1 MELEPAAGRGWRPAG
16 VGFVVAF
23 VAGLVASSALA
34 KTSLYLPD
42 ASAAQLREYYTGS
55 AAAVVTAAALQAVAA
70 VCLAWFGVGLA
81 RTLDPGGPEAG
92 RVRWAGGAAAAAF
105 GASVALS
112 LLLVAIADDAGD
124 GTLKALGRLTLACGG
139 ALHLTA
145 LGALVW
151 LVSRTGLPVGFRPRW
166 ALRFGLVLAPLL
178 AVSLVSIVVTPVTRL
193 EPLWR
198 LLSAIWMIAVATAGR
213 RRAVATAPQS

>member
-1 MELEPAAGRGWRPAG
+1 MELEPAAGRAWRPAG

-23 VAGLVASSALA
+23 VAGLVASGVLA

-55 AAAVVTAAALQAVAA
+55 AAAVVTAATLQAIAA
-70 VCLAWFGVGLA
+70 VCLAWFTAGLA
-81 RTLDPGGPEAG
+81 RTLVPEGPAAG
-92 RVRWAGGAAAAAF
+92 RVRWAGGASAAAF

-124 GTLKALGRLTLACGG
+124 GTLTVLGRVTLACGG
-139 ALHLTA
+139 ALHLTS
-145 LGALVW
+145 LGILIW
-151 LVSRTGLPVGFRPRW
+151 LVSRTGMATGLRPRW
-166 ALRFGLVLAPLL
+166 ALRFGLVVAPLL
-178 AVSLVSIVVTPVTRL
+178 AVSMVSIVVTPVTRL

-198 LLSAIWMIAVATAGR
+198 LLSAVWLVAMATAGR
-213 RRAVATAPQS
+213 RRAPR